1 MKLGDLDSSSS
12 IAIILE
18 FYIWLN
24 ISLLR
29 ALIALSTLQESWM
42 RSIFLKPGPTEKV
55 IKV

>member
-1 MKLGDLDSSSS
+1 MKPGDLESSSS
-12 IAIILE
+12 IAILE

-24 ISLLR
+24 MSLLR

-42 RSIFLKPGPTEKV
+42 RSIFLKLGPTEKV